1 MPPVDRPFVSINM
14 ASTVDGKIT
23 SYRREEPKFTSRLDK
38 KTMDRLRAEADA
50 VLVGAGTLR
59 ADDPPLQVRDAAMK
73 AYRTSLGKP
82 DGLINV
88 LVTRSA
94 SVDPRSRF
102 FRDERAAGHIVATV
116 EDAPPE
122 NVAKLAEVARVWTV
136 GRGSVDLPELLRR
149 LAAEGIERLL
159 VEGGGDLNWGFV
171 AADLV
176 DEIYVTIAPALLG
189 GREAPTLCEG
199 AGFVMADRKRLTLVS
214 AEPIEG
220 EIFCRYAIVR

>member
-1 MPPVDRPFVSINM
+1 MDRPFVSINM

-23 SYRREEPKFTSRLDK
+23 SVRREEPKFTSRLDK

-59 ADDPPLQVRDAAMK
+59 ADDPPLQVRNPEMK
-73 AYRTSLGKP
+73 AYRASLGKP
-82 DGLINV
+82 DGLVNV

-94 SVDPRSRF
+94 RVDPASRF
-102 FRDERAAGHIVATV
+102 FRDERARGHIVATV

-122 NVAKLAEVARVWTV
+122 NVARLASVARVWTI

-149 LAAEGIERLL
+149 LKADGIERLL

-171 AADLV
+171 HGDLF
-176 DEIYVTIAPALLG
+176 DELYVTIAPALLG
-189 GREAPTLCEG
+189 GRDAPTLCEG
-199 AGFVMADRKRLTLVS
+199 DGLAMADRRKLELRS
-214 AEPIEG
+214 AEVVDG
-220 EIFCRYAIVR
+220 EIFCRYAAVR